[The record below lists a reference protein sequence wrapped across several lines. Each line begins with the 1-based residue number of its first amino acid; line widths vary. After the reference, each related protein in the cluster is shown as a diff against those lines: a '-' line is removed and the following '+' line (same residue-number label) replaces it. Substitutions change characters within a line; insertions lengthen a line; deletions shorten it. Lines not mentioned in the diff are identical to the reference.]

1 MSAEQPSGS
10 GHRRALGNTSQ
21 FTIGAVTGG
30 GTLDI
35 YTPGTVQPVATKKA
49 VASQPALLAAGPRW
63 ASTLRDDDARGG
75 GGGGA
80 DAFDL
85 SRSAARGR

>member
-1 MSAEQPSGS
+1 
-10 GHRRALGNTSQ
+10 
-21 FTIGAVTGG
+21 
-30 GTLDI
+30 
-35 YTPGTVQPVATKKA
+35 VATKKA